1 MSMAQGVSPG
11 RVAIKGIHSLSLWER
26 VRVREFLTGTDP
38 RVPLDERRAGSKRG
52 AARQNKLENKP
63 SVMRGLYP

>member
-1 MSMAQGVSPG
+1 MAYGFERRRRGMSRAQGVSPG

-38 RVPLDERRAGSKRG
+38 RVRFG
-52 AARQNKLENKP
+52 
-63 SVMRGLYP
+63 